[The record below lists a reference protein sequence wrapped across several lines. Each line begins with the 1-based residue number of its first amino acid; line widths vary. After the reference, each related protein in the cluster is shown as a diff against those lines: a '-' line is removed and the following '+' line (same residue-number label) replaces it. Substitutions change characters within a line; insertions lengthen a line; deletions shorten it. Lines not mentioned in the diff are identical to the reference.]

1 MHGYRFYFL
10 SPASHF
16 VAASEDAQ
24 CADDNDAE
32 QVGFRLLASQ
42 TKHNAIE
49 IWDGTR
55 LVSKRRP
62 DQHSERV
69 VSYLLPRPAALV
81 MR

>member
-62 DQHSERV
+62 EHSERV
-69 VSYLLPRPAALV
+69 ISYLLPRPAALV